1 MPASYD
7 IVVKRSAA
15 KELRTIPPPHSGRI
29 LKAIKKLASD
39 PRPPGCEK
47 LSRRHAY
54 RIRVGTY
61 RIVYTI
67 RDDVLV
73 IETIKVAHG
82 REAYR

>member
-1 MPASYD
+1 MPESYD

-15 KELRTIPPPHSGRI
+15 KELRAIPPPHRGRI
-29 LKAIKKLASD
+29 LNAIKRLASD

-47 LSRRHAY
+47 LSRRHAF
-54 RIRVGTY
+54 RIRVGAY
-61 RIVYTI
+61 RIVYTS

-73 IETIKVAHG
+73 IEIIKVAHR